1 MEDILE
7 DLISIYI
14 SCINSYSA
22 RFHQVLNNKYT
33 LVDKAM
39 ITSYLFVKIIE
50 DKKMQCEEAT
60 NSLLNYILK
69 QIIYSETGSISL
81 EVQQDKLKLY
91 NEILNSLILEKFK
104 YKNRILR
111 KLKYQYKNL
120 KENQYSNLLIFLEDI
135 AEYVTLERM
144 LSEGQVQVQGLFDN
158 KKNTI
163 INSIGTL
170 DKNDI
175 FYDAKKQIISLISEN
190 QFNQSEYEELIY
202 IALNI
207 KDVYRF
213 SNCGVISTPE
223 NVLFHSYMVTIIS
236 ILLAEYCNKELNEN
250 IDIYKIMVISLLH
263 DFTEYKGTEIIAPF
277 KNYNET
283 TKEMF
288 AEIEA
293 VDEKELIEKIG
304 QQLGRYIHMIKTTKE
319 GYISELID
327 KMLPIIRTWIEI
339 GYFNNYTFIGISHT
353 IYQDRLKRF
362 LRVEKI
368 DDLNNKS
375 FFLDLLRECYIYT
388 KGHSLEANT
397 EYSLKFYTPNELNEF
412 RKEIELLK
420 ERPETFLI

>member
-1 MEDILE
+1 MEDLLE

-50 DKKMQCEEAT
+50 DNKMQCEEAT

-91 NEILNSLILEKFK
+91 NEILDSLILEKFK

-111 KLKYQYKNL
+111 QLKYQYKIL
-120 KENQYSNLLIFLEDI
+120 KENPYSNLLVFLEDI
-135 AEYVTLERM
+135 AEYCALERM
-144 LSEGQVQVQGLFDN
+144 LSEGQLQVQGLFDN

-170 DKNDI
+170 GKSDI
-175 FYDAKKQIISLISEN
+175 FYDAKKQIIDLISEK
-190 QFNQSEYEELIY
+190 QFNQSEYGELMH

-213 SNCGVISTPE
+213 SSCGVISAPE

-277 KNYNET
+277 KNYNDI
-283 TKEMF
+283 TKKMF
-288 AEIEA
+288 SEIETA
-293 VDEKELIEKIG
+293 DENELIEKIG
-304 QQLGRYIHMIKTTKE
+304 QKLGDYIHMIKTTKE

-339 GYFNNYTFIGISHT
+339 GYFNNYTFIGTSHT

-397 EYSLKFYTPNELNEF
+397 EYSLKFYTPDELNEF